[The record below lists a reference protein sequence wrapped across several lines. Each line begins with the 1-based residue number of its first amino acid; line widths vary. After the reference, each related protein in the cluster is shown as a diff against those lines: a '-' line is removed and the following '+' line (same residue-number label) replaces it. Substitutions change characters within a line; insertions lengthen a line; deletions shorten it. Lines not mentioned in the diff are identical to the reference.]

1 VNNYLLIIINE
12 SGKKS
17 NSIYNNIII
26 VNYRIDMSKK
36 TMKINIDKKKNIQ
49 KINIIKNHIK
59 LMNHQ
64 QKKLKI

>member
-36 TMKINIDKKKNIQ
+36 TMKINIDKKKNTQ